1 MILTPKEEA
10 EKIVNKFIDAI
21 PCNQEVD
28 INKFMRIDGLAG
40 IECALIA
47 VDMIIKCAIWK
58 YNSIEHTHFWQ
69 EVKQELEKLK
79 NEIK

>member
-21 PCNQEVD
+21 PANQEVD
-28 INKFMRIDGLAG
+28 INEFMKVDVLSA

-47 VDMIIKCAIWK
+47 VDMILDIKLVYK
-58 YNSIEHTHFWQ
+58 DEKLYNDWHEIQ
-69 EVKQELEKLK
+69 QELEKIK
-79 NEIK
+79 NKTK

>member
-21 PCNQEVD
+21 PANQEVD
-28 INKFMRIDGLAG
+28 INEFMKVDVLSA

-47 VDMIIKCAIWK
+47 VDMILDIKSVYK
-58 YNSIEHTHFWQ
+58 DEKLYNDWHEIQ
-69 EVKQELEKLK
+69 QELEKIK
-79 NEIK
+79 NKTK

>member
-21 PCNQEVD
+21 PANQEVD
-28 INKFMRIDGLAG
+28 INEFMKVDVICA

-47 VDMIIKCAIWK
+47 VDMILDIKSVYK
-58 YNSIEHTHFWQ
+58 DEKLYNDWHEIQ
-69 EVKQELEKLK
+69 QELEKIK
-79 NEIK
+79 NETK

>member
-21 PCNQEVD
+21 PANQEVD
-28 INKFMRIDGLAG
+28 INEFMKVDVLCA

-47 VDMIIKCAIWK
+47 VDMILDIKSVYK
-58 YNSIEHTHFWQ
+58 DEKLYNDWHEIQ
-69 EVKQELEKLK
+69 QELEKLK
-79 NEIK
+79 NETK

>member
-21 PCNQEVD
+21 PANQEVD
-28 INKFMRIDGLAG
+28 INEFMKVDVICA

-47 VDMIIKCAIWK
+47 VDMILDIKSVYK
-58 YNSIEHTHFWQ
+58 DEKLYNDWYEIQ
-69 EVKQELEKLK
+69 QELEKIK
-79 NEIK
+79 NETK

>member
-21 PCNQEVD
+21 PANQEVD
-28 INKFMRIDGLAG
+28 INEFMKVDVLCA

-47 VDMIIKCAIWK
+47 VDMILDIKSVYK
-58 YNSIEHTHFWQ
+58 DEKLYNDWHEIQ
-69 EVKQELEKLK
+69 QELEKLK
-79 NEIK
+79 NKTK

>member
-21 PCNQEVD
+21 PANQEVD
-28 INKFMRIDGLAG
+28 INEFMKVDVLSA

-47 VDMIIKCAIWK
+47 VDMILDIKSVYK
-58 YNSIEHTHFWQ
+58 DEKLYNDWHEIQ
-69 EVKQELEKLK
+69 QELEKLK
-79 NEIK
+79 NETK

>member
-1 MILTPKEEA
+1 MILAPKEEA

-28 INKFMRIDGLAG
+28 INEFMKVDVLCA

-47 VDMIIKCAIWK
+47 VDMILDIKSVYK
-58 YNSIEHTHFWQ
+58 DEKLYNDWHEIQ
-69 EVKQELEKLK
+69 QELEKFK
-79 NEIK
+79 NEAK

>member
-21 PCNQEVD
+21 PANQEVD
-28 INKFMRIDGLAG
+28 INEFMKVDVLCA

-47 VDMIIKCAIWK
+47 VDMILDIKSVYK
-58 YNSIEHTHFWQ
+58 DEKLYNDWHEIQ
-69 EVKQELEKLK
+69 QELEKIK
-79 NEIK
+79 NETK

>member
-21 PCNQEVD
+21 PANQEVD
-28 INKFMRIDGLAG
+28 INEFMKVDVLCA

-47 VDMIIKCAIWK
+47 VDMILDIKSVYK
-58 YNSIEHTHFWQ
+58 DEKLYNDWHEIQ
-69 EVKQELEKLK
+69 QELEKLK
-79 NEIK
+79 NEAK

>member
-1 MILTPKEEA
+1 MILIPKEEA

-28 INKFMRIDGLAG
+28 INEFMKVDVLCA

-47 VDMIIKCAIWK
+47 VDMILDIKSVYK
-58 YNSIEHTHFWQ
+58 DEKLYNDWHEIQ
-69 EVKQELEKLK
+69 QELEKIK
-79 NEIK
+79 NETK